1 MNKNWQFNQDGV
13 VLAGWR
19 VPYTRGQLMMLMVA
33 LNLAFLGLDILL
45 AHGMNGTIRTN
56 EMVPIVFG
64 PAAGLV
70 LVIAGVI
77 SLRRRTVAIW
87 LAFITLAASIVVGL
101 VGAYFHVERA
111 IPPNGLGVFEVAVAL
126 FVFAPPIVG
135 PLTFSLLGVLGAIA
149 AVIEDP
155 LDSGRMVI
163 PGVFSWHVPFS
174 KTQQYAIWVGLGTL
188 STLLSSVLD
197 HGRFN
202 FENLW
207 VWLPTVVGVFAAV
220 ATVAWGMVK
229 EPSRSDTIVYVAA
242 QVAMILVG
250 VIGLLLHVE
259 TDLATRNIIVPE
271 RFLRGA
277 PFLAPMLFADMGA
290 LALLVLYPYREKPP
304 SAVAAE
310 ASAGADDDTTAE
322 SVPAAAS
329 K

>member
-45 AHGMNGTIRTN
+45 AHGMNGNIRTN

-64 PAAGLV
+64 PAAALV
-70 LVIAGVI
+70 LVIAGLI
-77 SLRRRTVAIW
+77 SLRRRTLAIW
-87 LAFITLAASIVVGL
+87 LAFITLGASIVVGL
-101 VGAYFHVERA
+101 AGAYFHVERA
-111 IPPNGLGVFEVAVAL
+111 IPPNGLGGAFGIAVAL
-126 FVFAPPIVG
+126 FVFAPPVVG
-135 PLTFSLLGVLGAIA
+135 PLTYSLLGVLGAIA

-163 PGVFSWHVPFS
+163 PGIFSWRVPFS

-188 STLLSSVLD
+188 ATLLSSVLD

-207 VWLPTVVGVFAAV
+207 VWLPTVVGVFATV
-220 ATVAWGMVK
+220 ATITWGMLK
-229 EPSRSDTIVYVAA
+229 EPSRGDTAVYVAA

-259 TDLATRNIIVPE
+259 TDLTTRNIIVPE

-290 LALLVLYPYREKPP
+290 LALLVLYPFREKPS
-304 SAVAAE
+304 SANAEASVHTEASTPAAE
-310 ASAGADDDTTAE
+310 A
-322 SVPAAAS
+322 
-329 K
+329 